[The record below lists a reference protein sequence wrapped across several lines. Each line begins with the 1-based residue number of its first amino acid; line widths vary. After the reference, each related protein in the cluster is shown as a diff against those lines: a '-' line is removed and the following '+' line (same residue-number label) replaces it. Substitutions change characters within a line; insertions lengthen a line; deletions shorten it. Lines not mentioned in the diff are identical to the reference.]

1 MPMSNAGTEHKLP
14 HNPAEAARTLGEEAR
29 FGAGFLRR
37 HWRKVLLA
45 FLGVLAPLWG
55 FGELADEVR
64 EAEAFPFDGPMLQ
77 LAHARAGEGF
87 DRIFLALTHLGYEWG
102 VVPIDVLLILAL
114 ALTGWMREGLFAGV
128 SLIGSALL
136 NLGAKQL
143 FARTRPVL
151 WESIAPEATYSFPSG
166 HAMGSMT
173 LAVVLVLLAWHTRWL
188 WWVAVP
194 MALFV
199 LLVGLSRVYLG
210 VHYPSDI
217 LAGWVAAIAWVVACY
232 LLVFRGAWPWQAS
245 RKPP

>member
-1 MPMSNAGTEHKLP
+1 MPMSNADTEHPLP
-14 HNPAEAARTLGEEAR
+14 HDPAEAAQTIREEVR

-37 HWRKVLLA
+37 YWRKVLLA

-64 EAEAFPFDGPMLQ
+64 EARAFPFDAPMLH
-77 LAHARAGEGF
+77 LAQAMAGDGF
-87 DRIFLALTHLGYEWG
+87 DRIFLALTHFGYQWG
-102 VVPIDVLLILAL
+102 VLPVDVVLILAL
-114 ALTGWMREGLFAGV
+114 ALTRRMREGLFAGV

-143 FARTRPVL
+143 FARSRPAL

-173 LAVVLVLLAWHTRWL
+173 LAMVLVLLAWHTRWR
-188 WWVAVP
+188 WWVAIP

-199 LLVGLSRVYLG
+199 LLVGLSRIYLG

-217 LAGWVAAIAWVVACY
+217 LAGWVAAIAWVVATY
-232 LLVFRGAWPWQAS
+232 LLVFRGAWPWKAS
-245 RKPP
+245 QVPP